1 MFKQRFFYILSFLL
15 VGALL
20 PSIAYA
26 TPVEVDD
33 ITTSIYESASTL
45 PAFMAGISYLAGVL
59 LAVLGILKTIEHV
72 NNPAQTPLRQAAVRF
87 LVGGG
92 LFALPML
99 MQVAYNTFNGGGPGS
114 VNIHPGDVM
123 QTYSATVGTLTT
135 ANDSFNAIMF
145 DAVSSVD
152 NIPNLVSAVAYL
164 LGILLIISGL
174 FKIRDHVDDPNR
186 VSLKEPVIRLII
198 AGGLFALPVL
208 FEAMYVTM
216 AGNGL
221 GLNATIVNFFT
232 NGGVGAW
239 IAQYSGDAT
248 VNTCAGGTINGTGAD
263 SIGDVICLAMEN
275 STYFPFLLSCISYI
289 LGLVLGVWALIKIRD
304 HVVDPNRTSLWEGV
318 SRLIAGGAFFA
329 MPAIAYAIAYSLRPD
344 GIVAGADATTG
355 FQENITCGTSNS
367 LDMAMACFM
376 QDIIG
381 PTNTIVNFFC
391 FVAGLIFIMI
401 GTSRLIKSA
410 QDGPKGPGGMGT
422 VGTFIVGGILIST
435 TTILSAISESFF
447 DNSQTVTTAS
457 LAFTSGMSA
466 AETDATYNVI
476 SAVLKFMIIIG
487 MISFVR
493 GIFIMREVAE
503 GNQQASTM
511 AGVTHIVGGALAV
524 NLGPLLNALQSTLGI
539 TAFGVTFS

>member
-1 MFKQRFFYILSFLL
+1 MLKRYFYYIFSVLFI
-15 VGALL
+15 G
-20 PSIAYA
+20 SIVPDVANA
-26 TPVEVDD
+26 TPVEIDD
-33 ITTSIYESASTL
+33 ITTSIYESVATL
-45 PAFMAGISYLAGVL
+45 PMFMAAVSYLAGVL
-59 LAVLGILKTIEHV
+59 LAVLAILKTIEHV
-72 NNPAQTPLRQAAVRF
+72 TNPTQTPLRQAIVRF

-92 LFALPML
+92 LFALPIL
-99 MQVAYNTFNGGGPGS
+99 MEVVYNTFNGGGVSGIS
-114 VNIHPGDVM
+114 VGPFDVM
-123 QTYSATVGTLTT
+123 GSYSNAVGTTT
-135 ANDSFNAIMF
+135 TSNDSFNAIMF
-145 DAVSSVD
+145 DALSSMENV
-152 NIPNLVSAVAYL
+152 PGLVTAVAYL
-164 LGILLIISGL
+164 LGILMVISAL

-186 VSLKEPVIRLII
+186 SPLKDSVIRFII

-221 GLNATIVNFFT
+221 GLNATIVNFFM
-232 NGGVGAW
+232 NGGAGTW
-239 IAQYSGDAT
+239 IAQYSGDVSVT
-248 VNTCAGGTINGTGAD
+248 TCAGGTINGTGAD

-275 STYFPFLLSCISYI
+275 STYFPFLLAGISYI
-289 LGLVLGVWALIKIRD
+289 LGIILAVWALIKIRD
-304 HVVDPNRTSLWEGV
+304 HVIDPNRTSLWEGV

-329 MPAIAYAIAYSLRPD
+329 LPVIAYALAYSLRPD

-355 FQENITCGTSNS
+355 FQENVTCGTANS

-381 PTNTIVNFFC
+381 PTNTIINFFC

-422 VGTFIVGGILIST
+422 VGTFIVGGILISA
-435 TTILSAISESFF
+435 TTILSAMSESFF
-447 DNSQTVTTAS
+447 DSSQSVTTAS
-457 LAFTSGMSA
+457 LAFTSGMST

-511 AGVTHIVGGALAV
+511 AGVTHIIGGALAV